1 MEVSCTKHIDAP
13 TDTVWAL
20 MTDLES
26 FPETVSGIEGVERLD
41 DSTGFGLG
49 TTWRET
55 RTMFG
60 RTATE
65 DMWVTEFEPGR
76 SYVVEAN
83 SHGTEYRTSQRIEPD
98 GDGSVLTMTF
108 GGTATGTTAKI
119 MSATV
124 GRLFAK
130 ATKNAFEQ
138 DLADIAAAAE
148 AASEAPSS

>member
-1 MEVSCTKHIDAP
+1 MEVTCSRHINAP
-13 TDTVWAL
+13 AEKVWGL

-26 FPETVSGIEGVERLD
+26 FPETVGGIESVERLD
-41 DSTGFGLG
+41 DGSGFGPG

-55 RTMFG
+55 RTLLG

-65 DMWVTEFEPGR
+65 DMWVTDFDPGR

-83 SHGTEYRTSQRIEPD
+83 SHGTEYRTSQRIESE
-98 GDGSVLTMTF
+98 GEGSLLTMTF
-108 GGTATGTTAKI
+108 SGTPTGTVSKI
-119 MSATV
+119 MSATI

-130 ATKNAFEQ
+130 ATKKAFEQ

-148 AASEAPSS
+148 AAR

>member
-1 MEVSCTKHIDAP
+1 MDITCRRHIDAP
-13 TDTVWAL
+13 TEMVWAL
-20 MTDLES
+20 MTDLEA
-26 FPETVSGIEGVERLD
+26 FPRTVGGIEGVERLD
-41 DSTGFGLG
+41 DGTGFGLG

-55 RTMFG
+55 RTLFG

-83 SHGTEYRTSQRIEPD
+83 SHGAEYRTSQRIEPD
-98 GDGSVLTMTF
+98 GDGSLLTMTF
-108 GGTATGTTAKI
+108 SSTATGTTAKV

-130 ATKNAFEQ
+130 ATKKAFEQ

-148 AASEAPSS
+148 ASS

>member
-1 MEVSCTKHIDAP
+1 MEVTRTRHIDAP
-13 TDTVWAL
+13 TEKVWVL
-20 MTDLES
+20 MTDLEA
-26 FPETVSGIEGVERLD
+26 FPQTVGGIESVERLD
-41 DSTGFGLG
+41 DGTGFGLG

-55 RTMFG
+55 RTLFG

-83 SHGTEYRTSQRIEPD
+83 SHGAEYRTSQRIEPD

-108 GGTATGTTAKI
+108 SGTATGTISKI

-124 GRLFAK
+124 GRLFTK
-130 ATKNAFEQ
+130 ATKKAFEQ

-148 AASEAPSS
+148 AQSSPPSS